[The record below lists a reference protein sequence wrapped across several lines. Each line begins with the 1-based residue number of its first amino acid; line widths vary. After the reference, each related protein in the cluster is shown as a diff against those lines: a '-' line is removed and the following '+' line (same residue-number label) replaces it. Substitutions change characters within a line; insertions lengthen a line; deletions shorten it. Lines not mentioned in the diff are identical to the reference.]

1 MYQFGMKLA
10 NLVKKSGEVSA
21 SPDPD
26 RSKTYSDRAKQVW
39 RFITATGI
47 LDLVDFKVVAC

>member
-1 MYQFGMKLA
+1 MFQFGMKLA

-26 RSKTYSDRAKQVW
+26 RSKSYSDRAKQVW
-39 RFITATGI
+39 RFIITTGI
-47 LDLVDFKVVAC
+47 LDLVDFKVV